1 METRDSDSRLRDL
14 FEASIALTSELSLE
28 VLLQKLV
35 ETAATLTD
43 ARYAALGV
51 IDESGGSLERFVT
64 TGLDEE
70 TYDAIGDLP
79 RGRGILGV
87 LIRDARPLRLGRLGD
102 DPRSVGFPPNHPP
115 MESFLGVPVMMRGI
129 AYGNLYLT
137 EKQGGESFTADD
149 EEIVTLLATQAAVAI
164 ENARLYESATRW
176 SRQLESLHEIVR
188 SMVGEIELDRL
199 LQLVCLR
206 VRELIGARV
215 ALVALADRDGDLE
228 IAAIESV
235 ESGAESLLGHRLSR
249 DLSKTGRVLQRRQS
263 ARIDSLLDDPEV
275 AQDEARAIE
284 ARTGLYVP
292 LVAGGIAL
300 GVIAVHDKLGGDARF
315 SDEDLRLVEI
325 FGARAAVAVSL
336 SERVA
341 RDTVRRVVDAQ
352 ESERRRLALEL
363 HDETGQALTSILL
376 GMSSIRAAPSDEE
389 AEQAEADVRS
399 LVVQALQDVRAL
411 AVELR
416 PAALDDFG
424 LVPALERLGETF
436 SERSGIET
444 LVQGNVEERLSPEVE
459 ITLYRVVQE
468 ALTNVVKHS
477 GAEHVSIVISN
488 REGAS
493 QRRSMTTAEASTTPR
508 CVRMRSACW
517 ACASGS
523 RSSAGRSKSSPRR
536 ALGRRSPLRYLRRR
550 APDGGAPPGRLR
562 AVRRSRATNLHR
574 QDSRSARL
582 ARRRSGH

>member
-1 METRDSDSRLRDL
+1 MDTRDSDSRLRDL
-14 FEASIALTSELSLE
+14 FEASLALNSELSLE
-28 VLLQKLV
+28 ALLQKIV
-35 ETAATLTD
+35 ETAATLTG

-87 LIRDARPLRLGRLGD
+87 LIRDARPLRLDRLGD

-115 MESFLGVPVMMRGI
+115 MESFLGVPVLMRGI

-137 EKQGGESFTADD
+137 EKPSGESFTAED
-149 EEIVTLLATQAAVAI
+149 EENVILLATQAAVAI

-206 VRELIGARV
+206 VRELIGARI
-215 ALVALADRDGDLE
+215 AFVALADRDGDLE

-235 ESGAESLLGHRLSR
+235 EAGAESLLGHRLSR
-249 DLSKTGRVLQRRQS
+249 DLSKAGRVLQRRQS

-275 AQDEARAIE
+275 AQEEARAMQ

-292 LVAGGIAL
+292 LVAGGSGL
-300 GVIAVHDKLGGDARF
+300 GVIAVHDKLGADARF

-376 GMSSIRAAPSDEE
+376 GVSSIRAARSDEE
-389 AEQAEADVRS
+389 AERAEADVRS

-444 LVQGNVEERLSPEVE
+444 VVQANVEERLSPEVE

-488 REGAS
+488 REGSVAATIDDDGRGFES
-493 QRRSMTTAEASTTPR
+493 AE
-508 CVRMRSACW
+508 VRED
-517 ACASGS
+517 
-523 RSSAGRSKSSPRR
+523 
-536 ALGRRSPLRYLRRR
+536 ALGLLGMRE
-550 APDGGAPPGRLR
+550 
-562 AVRRSRATNLHR
+562 
-574 QDSRSARL
+574 RL
-582 ARRRSGH
+582 ALVGGSLEVESSVGAGTTIAAQVPAPARP

>member
-1 METRDSDSRLRDL
+1 MDTRDSDSRLRDL
-14 FEASIALTSELSLE
+14 FEASIALNSELSLE
-28 VLLQKLV
+28 ALLQKIV
-35 ETAATLTD
+35 EIAAALTG

-87 LIRDARPLRLGRLGD
+87 LIRDARPLRLDRLGD

-115 MESFLGVPVMMRGI
+115 MESFLGVPVLMRGI

-137 EKQGGESFTADD
+137 EKQGGESFTAED

-206 VRELIGARV
+206 VRELIGARI
-215 ALVALADRDGDLE
+215 AFVALADRDGDLE

-235 ESGAESLLGHRLSR
+235 EAGAESLLGHQLSR
-249 DLSKTGRVLQRRQS
+249 DLSKVGRVLQRRQS

-275 AQDEARAIE
+275 AQDEARAIK

-292 LVAGGIAL
+292 LVAGGSAL

-376 GMSSIRAAPSDEE
+376 GVSSIRAAQSDEE
-389 AEQAEADVRS
+389 AEHAEADVRS

-444 LVQGNVEERLSPEVE
+444 VVQANVQERLSPEVE

-488 REGAS
+488 REGSVAATIDDDG
-493 QRRSMTTAEASTTPR
+493 RGFDNAD
-508 CVRMRSACW
+508 VRQDALGLLGMRERLALV
-517 ACASGS
+517 GGTLEVE
-523 RSSAGRSKSSPRR
+523 SSAGSGTTIAAQVP
-536 ALGRRSPLRYLRRR
+536 
-550 APDGGAPPGRLR
+550 AP
-562 AVRRSRATNLHR
+562 
-574 QDSRSARL
+574 ARP
-582 ARRRSGH
+582 

>member
-1 METRDSDSRLRDL
+1 MRELV
-14 FEASIALTSELSLE
+14 EASIALNSELSLE
-28 VLLQKLV
+28 TLLQKVV
-35 ETAATLTD
+35 ETASSLTH
-43 ARYAALGV
+43 AQYAALGV
-51 IDESGGSLERFVT
+51 IDESGASLERFVT

-70 TYDAIGDLP
+70 SYAAIGELP

-87 LIRDARPLRLGRLGD
+87 LISDARPLRLDRLGD
-102 DPRSVGFPPNHPP
+102 DPRSVGFPPHHPP
-115 MESFLGVPVMMRGI
+115 MTSFLGVPVIMRGV

-137 EKQGGESFTADD
+137 EKRNGESFTAED
-149 EEIVTLLATQAAVAI
+149 EEIVTLLAAQAAVAI

-206 VRELIGARV
+206 VRELIDARV
-215 ALVALADRDGDLE
+215 ALVALALPGGGELE
-228 IAAIESV
+228 IAAIDSV
-235 ESGAESLLGHRLSR
+235 EDGAGSLLGHRLSR
-249 DLSKTGRVLQRRQS
+249 DGSKVGSVLQRRQS
-263 ARIDSLLDDPEV
+263 SRVDSLFDDPDV
-275 AQDEARAIE
+275 AQEEARAIG

-292 LVAGGIAL
+292 LVAGGVAF

-315 SDEDLRLVEI
+315 TDGDLRLVEI

-376 GMSSIRAAPSDEE
+376 GVSSIRSARSDDE
-389 AEQAEADVRS
+389 AERAEADVRG

-424 LVPALERLGETF
+424 LVPAIERLGETF
-436 SERSGIET
+436 AERSGIET
-444 LVQGNVEERLSPEVE
+444 VVQANLAQRLPPEIE
-459 ITLYRVVQE
+459 ITIYRIVQE
-468 ALTNVVKHS
+468 ALTNIVKHS

-488 REGAS
+488 RRGGVAATVDDDGRGFDS
-493 QRRSMTTAEASTTPR
+493 AD
-508 CVRMRSACW
+508 VRADALGLLGMRERLALVGGTLEVESSP
-517 ACASGS
+517 ASGTTIAAHVPVPA
-523 RSSAGRSKSSPRR
+523 SS
-536 ALGRRSPLRYLRRR
+536 
-550 APDGGAPPGRLR
+550 
-562 AVRRSRATNLHR
+562 
-574 QDSRSARL
+574 
-582 ARRRSGH
+582 

>member
-1 METRDSDSRLRDL
+1 MDTRDSDSRLRDL
-14 FEASIALTSELSLE
+14 FEASIALNSELSLE
-28 VLLQKLV
+28 ALLQKIV
-35 ETAATLTD
+35 ETAATLTG

-87 LIRDARPLRLGRLGD
+87 LIRDARPLRLDRLGD

-115 MESFLGVPVMMRGI
+115 MESFLGVPVLMRGI

-137 EKQGGESFTADD
+137 EKQGGESFTAED

-206 VRELIGARV
+206 VRELIGARI
-215 ALVALADRDGDLE
+215 AFVALADRDGDLE

-235 ESGAESLLGHRLSR
+235 EAGAESLLGHRLSR
-249 DLSKTGRVLQRRQS
+249 DLSKVGRVLQRRQS

-275 AQDEARAIE
+275 AQDEARAIK

-292 LVAGGIAL
+292 LVAGGSAL

-376 GMSSIRAAPSDEE
+376 GVSSIRAAQSDEE
-389 AEQAEADVRS
+389 AERAEADVRS

-444 LVQGNVEERLSPEVE
+444 VVQANVQERLSPEVE

-488 REGAS
+488 REGSVAATIDDDG
-493 QRRSMTTAEASTTPR
+493 RGFDNAE
-508 CVRMRSACW
+508 VRQDALGLLGMRERLALV
-517 ACASGS
+517 GGTLEVE
-523 RSSAGRSKSSPRR
+523 SSAGSGTTIAAQVP
-536 ALGRRSPLRYLRRR
+536 
-550 APDGGAPPGRLR
+550 AP
-562 AVRRSRATNLHR
+562 
-574 QDSRSARL
+574 ARP
-582 ARRRSGH
+582 

>member
-1 METRDSDSRLRDL
+1 MDTRDSDSRLRDL
-14 FEASIALTSELSLE
+14 FEASIALNAELSLE
-28 VLLQKLV
+28 ALLQKIV
-35 ETAATLTD
+35 ETAAALTG

-87 LIRDARPLRLGRLGD
+87 LIRDARPLRLDRLGD

-115 MESFLGVPVMMRGI
+115 MESFLGVPVLMRGI

-137 EKQGGESFTADD
+137 EKQGGESFTAED

-206 VRELIGARV
+206 VRELIGARI
-215 ALVALADRDGDLE
+215 AFVALADRDGDLE

-235 ESGAESLLGHRLSR
+235 EAGAESLLGHRLSR
-249 DLSKTGRVLQRRQS
+249 DLSKVGRVLQRRQS

-275 AQDEARAIE
+275 AQDEARAIK

-292 LVAGGIAL
+292 LVAGGSAL

-376 GMSSIRAAPSDEE
+376 GVSSIRAAQSDEE
-389 AEQAEADVRS
+389 AEHAEADVRS

-444 LVQGNVEERLSPEVE
+444 VVQANVQERLSPEVE

-488 REGAS
+488 REGSVAATIDDDGRGFDS
-493 QRRSMTTAEASTTPR
+493 AD
-508 CVRMRSACW
+508 VRQDALGLLGMRERLALV
-517 ACASGS
+517 GGTLEVE
-523 RSSAGRSKSSPRR
+523 SSAGSGTTIAAQVP
-536 ALGRRSPLRYLRRR
+536 
-550 APDGGAPPGRLR
+550 AP
-562 AVRRSRATNLHR
+562 
-574 QDSRSARL
+574 ARP
-582 ARRRSGH
+582 